1 MSDIV
6 YVLTNAAM
14 PGLVKIGYTSQAE
27 AQTRIAQLY
36 STGVPVPFDVAFAAT
51 VESAEKVEE
60 ALHTAFGPSRINSKR
75 EFFRIDPEQAIA
87 ILRLFQKEDTTVEVE
102 KQGGEIDA
110 ESLAAGEQLRKKGP
124 NMNFQEMGIPVGALL
139 RYTRNN
145 TTVTVSGPKK
155 VKLGDEEM
163 PLTAATR
170 QLLQIDYNPSPRLYW
185 TYNGRLLLDVYK
197 ETYESTD

>member
-87 ILRLFQKEDTTVEVE
+87 ILRLFQKDH
-102 KQGGEIDA
+102 DA
-110 ESLAAGEQLRKKGP
+110 AVIPAIEEQLRKKGP